1 MDYQW
6 FLALHLVAIV
16 VWIGGMLANGI
27 LLGGQPQRRK
37 LEAARRWNRRLV
49 TPAMLLVWAFGITL
63 AVQGNWFQAPWL
75 STKLVL
81 VLALSALYGLQSG
94 ALRRLAA
101 DSTRKPSAPVRWS
114 ATLTIVLVLAAVFLA
129 VVKPF

>member
-16 VWIGGMLANGI
+16 VWIGGMLANGVM
-27 LLGGQPQRRK
+27 LGGQPQRRK
-37 LEAARRWNRRLV
+37 LEAARRWNLRLV

-63 AVQGNWFQAPWL
+63 AVQGHWFQAPWL

-81 VLALSALYGLQSG
+81 VLALSALHGMQSG
-94 ALRRLAA
+94 TLRRMAA
-101 DSTRKPSAPVRWS
+101 DPSRKPSALVRLS
-114 ATLTIVLVLAAVFLA
+114 ATLTIVAVVLVVFLA